1 MPPVPPLSLA
11 YPLIL
16 GAAAS
21 FLLVAPIGIGG
32 DLQYGAWLYVGI
44 VIAAVTFAIDRLLQR
59 PFGRLAPPRGFMV
72 IPIAAGVVGILAG
85 WLAVNYTMGGPV

>member
-1 MPPVPPLSLA
+1 MPPLSLT

-44 VIAAVTFAIDRLLQR
+44 VIASVTFVIDRLLQR
-59 PFGRLAPPRGFMV
+59 PFGRLAPPRAFLV
-72 IPIAAGVVGILAG
+72 IPIAAGAVGILAG
-85 WLAVNYTMGGPV
+85 WWALTYSMGGPV